1 MYDTSNRLA
10 INDEIHAMTI
20 SGLGPHGERAA
31 PPERIALFP
40 DDIAA
45 ARARRFRVAIVLHTL
60 ASDWAKQQIAG
71 IMSTFGDCETAVI
84 EVIDCAFAPEA
95 QIAALDR
102 LRAEKPDAIISIPV
116 ANSTVADAHRRVS
129 KAGIRLLLLD
139 NVPTGLL
146 PGSDYVALISADN
159 FGLGTIAAA
168 FLAERL
174 VQGTAVGV
182 LSYHAEFFA
191 TNEREIAFNKWMLT
205 NRPDIRLHVRKF
217 DSIQTAGA
225 DALALM
231 SDHAD
236 LAGFFVVWDTPAMEV
251 VKALERAGCRLP
263 VTTVDLGREAAINLA
278 SDGMICGIGAQQP
291 YLQGIAV
298 AQTCVLALLGK
309 QTPDW
314 VALPGLAVSSD
325 NVVESFQKVWRKQ
338 APREVLVSAKLLKN
352 PSAP

>member
-1 MYDTSNRLA
+1 
-10 INDEIHAMTI
+10 MTI

-31 PPERIALFP
+31 PPERIALLAN
-40 DDIAA
+40 DIAA
-45 ARARRFRVAIVLHTL
+45 ARAGRFRVAIVLHTM

-71 IMSTFGDCETAVI
+71 IMATFGDCETAVI
-84 EVIDCAFAPEA
+84 EVVDCGFAPEA
-95 QIAALDR
+95 QVAALDR
-102 LRAEKPDAIISIPV
+102 LRGEKPDAIISIPV

-129 KAGIRLLLLD
+129 RAGIRLLLLD

-146 PGSDYVALISADN
+146 PGSDYVALVSADN

-168 FLAERL
+168 FLAKQL
-174 VQGTAVGV
+174 ADGAAVGV

-205 NRPDIRLHVRKF
+205 NRPDIRLVVRKF
-217 DSIQTAGA
+217 DSIQTAGS
-225 DALALM
+225 DALMLI
-231 SDHAD
+231 SDHDD
-236 LAGFFVVWDTPAMEV
+236 LAGLFVVWDTPAMEV
-251 VKALERAGCRLP
+251 VKALERAGRHLP

-291 YLQGIAV
+291 YLQGVAV

-338 APREVLVSAKLLKN
+338 APREVLVSAKLVKDH
-352 PSAP
+352 SAS